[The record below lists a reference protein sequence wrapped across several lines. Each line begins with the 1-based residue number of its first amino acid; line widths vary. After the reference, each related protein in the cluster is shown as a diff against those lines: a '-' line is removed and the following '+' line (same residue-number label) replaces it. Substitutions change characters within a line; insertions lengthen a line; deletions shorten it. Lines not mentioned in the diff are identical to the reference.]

1 MKFLTILV
9 FIIPSFIYAEDKVS
23 HSDLSK
29 KLDLILQKVGGLE
42 KRISQLESDN
52 IKFKKEIKQVAEE
65 AKIVT
70 DNLSI
75 PQDEE
80 GKKNFFNKLRIGM
93 ESDADRDKGPWTKP
107 ETWKSMKRNLTEHK
121 VRKLLGNPD
130 DISISQNP
138 RIDRIYT
145 YTGDI
150 DADGLDDEAEINFFR
165 DRVVSYTSPF

>member
-1 MKFLTILV
+1 MKFLTLLV
-9 FIIPSFIYAEDKVS
+9 LIIPTFIFAEEKVS
-23 HSDLSK
+23 NSDLSK

-42 KRISQLESDN
+42 NRVSQLESDHS
-52 IKFKKEIKQVAEE
+52 KLKKEVKQTKATTQNLAIPEDEEEKNSFLKKLRIDLKSEE
-65 AKIVT
+65 AKT
-70 DNLSI
+70 
-75 PQDEE
+75 
-80 GKKNFFNKLRIGM
+80 
-93 ESDADRDKGPWTKP
+93 KGPWTKA

-145 YTGDI
+145 YKGDI

-165 DRVVSYTSPF
+165 DRVVSFTSPF

>member
-1 MKFLTILV
+1 MRNIFFLSL
-9 FIIPSFIYAEDKVS
+9 FLSLGLNAQDNVS
-23 HSDLSK
+23 NADLSK

-42 KRISQLESDN
+42 NRVSQLESDHA
-52 IKFKKEIKQVAEE
+52 KLKKEVKQTKATTQNLAIPEDEEEKNSFLKKLRIDLKSEE
-65 AKIVT
+65 AKT
-70 DNLSI
+70 
-75 PQDEE
+75 
-80 GKKNFFNKLRIGM
+80 
-93 ESDADRDKGPWTKP
+93 KGPWTKA

-145 YTGDI
+145 YSGDI

-165 DRVVSYTSPF
+165 DRVVSFTSPF

>member
-1 MKFLTILV
+1 MKFLTLLV
-9 FIIPSFIYAEDKVS
+9 LIIPTFVFAEEKVS

-29 KLDLILQKVGGLE
+29 KIDLILEKIGGLE
-42 KRISQLESDN
+42 NRVGQLESDHA
-52 IKFKKEIKQVAEE
+52 KLKKELEQTKKTTENFA
-65 AKIVT
+65 
-70 DNLSI
+70 I
-75 PQDEE
+75 PEDEE
-80 GKKNFFNKLRIGM
+80 GKNSFLKKLRIDLKS
-93 ESDADRDKGPWTKP
+93 EEAKSKGPWTKA

-150 DADGLDDEAEINFFR
+150 DADGLDDEAEINFLR

>member
-9 FIIPSFIYAEDKVS
+9 FIIPSFIFADEKVS
-23 HSDLSK
+23 NSDLSK
-29 KLDLILQKVGGLE
+29 KLDLILQKVGRLE
-42 KRISQLESDN
+42 KRIGQLESDHA
-52 IKFKKEIKQVAEE
+52 KLKKEVGFNKITTQNLEIPEDDEEKKSFLKKLQIDLKSEE
-65 AKIVT
+65 AK
-70 DNLSI
+70 N
-75 PQDEE
+75 
-80 GKKNFFNKLRIGM
+80 
-93 ESDADRDKGPWTKP
+93 KGPWTKA
-107 ETWKSMKRNLTEHK
+107 ETWKSMKRNLTKHM

-145 YTGDI
+145 YKGDI